1 MLVKTLQQLNTGEF
15 VMKKAFT
22 LIEILIVVAIIGLI
36 AAIGIPSFLGARQG
50 AQENMRQVN
59 IATVNAAKEQWAIIN
74 NKGTGEPVAWSNIAP
89 YIGNNVTS
97 ITNLNVGTTNTIKI
111 GNVGTSAYY

>member
-1 MLVKTLQQLNTGEF
+1 
-15 VMKKAFT
+15 MKKAFT

-50 AQENMRQVN
+50 AQENMKAVN
-59 IATVNAAKEQWAIIN
+59 ISTVNSAKEQWAIIH
-74 NKGTGEPVAWSNIAP
+74 NKAAGETVAWSNIAP

-97 ITNLNVGTTNTIKI
+97 LTNLNVGTYTITI
-111 GNVGTSAYY
+111 GNIGTSASY